1 MKRGGVRGAIED
13 ALPKDRFGDQ
23 LNILSGTGQNAI
35 GLVIAVVATFATQ
48 VLITRAFGRA
58 GPRVFGI
65 VTIATQIAF
74 VGSYFT
80 RYGMDAASVRLVA
93 IQVGRGIPSTRAHV
107 AQ

>member
-93 IQVGRGIPSTRAHV
+93 IQVGRSSPSA
-107 AQ
+107 